1 MVVRIAI
8 SKKTKQGV
16 AGFCGKVNHRAEGG
30 TGGGRTVWVVRDC
43 SKRVPLGV
51 WRKKRMVWWG
61 VDKRK
66 EEEEENAEVAPETRN
81 CEEQKGAK
89 KVACVAVFA
98 QQN

>member
-1 MVVRIAI
+1 
-8 SKKTKQGV
+8 
-16 AGFCGKVNHRAEGG
+16 
-30 TGGGRTVWVVRDC
+30 
-43 SKRVPLGV
+43 
-51 WRKKRMVWWG
+51 MVWWG